1 MGVKSLS
8 KVYDK
13 YVQQCKTKKIKP
25 MDFIDFIIQRE
36 S

>member
-8 KVYDK
+8 KACDK
-13 YVQQCKTKKIKP
+13 YIKQYKTKKIKP
-25 MDFIDFIIQRE
+25 MDFIDFIIQME

>member
-8 KVYDK
+8 GAYDK
-13 YVQQCKTKKIKP
+13 YVKQCKSKKIKP
-25 MDFIDFIIQRE
+25 MDFIDFIIQME

>member
-8 KVYDK
+8 KAYDK
-13 YVQQCKTKKIKP
+13 YVKQCKTKKIKP
-25 MDFIDFIIQRE
+25 MSLIDFIINQE

>member
-8 KVYDK
+8 KAYDK
-13 YVQQCKTKKIKP
+13 YVKKCKTKNIKP
-25 MDFIDFIIQRE
+25 MDFIDFIIQME

>member
-13 YVQQCKTKKIKP
+13 YVKQCKTKKIKP
-25 MDFIDFIIQRE
+25 ISLINFIIN
-36 S
+36 

>member
-8 KVYDK
+8 KAYDK
-13 YVQQCKTKKIKP
+13 YVKQCKTKNIKP
-25 MDFIDFIIQRE
+25 MDYIDFIIQME

>member
-8 KVYDK
+8 KAYDK
-13 YVQQCKTKKIKP
+13 YVQQCKIKKIKP
-25 MDFIDFIIQRE
+25 MDFIDFIIQME